1 MRFSKQMPSA
11 RLCASIFFTFEL
23 AVSVAAGQ
31 QQIRGDLAQT
41 AAFERQY
48 HIAALPVSPAVLLP
62 ISAVESAVNR
72 AANRRREIA
81 SERAEDRDEEAMREQ
96 YHEAIRLQIGLALA
110 AVYVLFLAGWFWV
123 TRIRPRRR

>member
-11 RLCASIFFTFEL
+11 RLCASIFFTFAL
-23 AVSVAAGQ
+23 AVSVAAWQ
-31 QQIRGDLAQT
+31 QQIGGDLAQP
-41 AAFERQY
+41 AALERQY
-48 HIAALPVSPAVLLP
+48 HLAALPVSPAVLLP
-62 ISAVESAVNR
+62 ISAVESVVNR

-81 SERAEDRDEEAMREQ
+81 SERADRDEEAMREQ